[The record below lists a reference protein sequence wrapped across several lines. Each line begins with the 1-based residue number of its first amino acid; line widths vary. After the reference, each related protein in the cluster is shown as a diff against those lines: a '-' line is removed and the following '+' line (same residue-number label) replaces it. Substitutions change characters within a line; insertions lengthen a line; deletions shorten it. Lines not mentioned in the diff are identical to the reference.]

1 MANKRKVARAPS
13 QYRKSKGT
21 RAKKSDRGI
30 HIVPDI
36 LAVAGIGDLAFES
49 TIEAGNSPY
58 TYLKAKDYQNAL
70 GSFTD
75 NITTWEGLKAPI
87 ILEIAAVAAKWIG
100 KKTGLN
106 KIGFKGVKLF

>member
-1 MANKRKVARAPS
+1 MANK
-13 QYRKSKGT
+13 KGKEKGS
-21 RAKKSDRGI
+21 RPKKRDRGI

-49 TIEAGNSPY
+49 TEEAGNSPY
-58 TYLKAKDYQNAL
+58 TYLMAKDYQNAL

-75 NITTWEGLKAPI
+75 NITTWEGLKDPL
-87 ILEIAAVAAKWIG
+87 ILEVAAVAAKYIG

-106 KIGFKGVKLF
+106 RIGSKGVKLF